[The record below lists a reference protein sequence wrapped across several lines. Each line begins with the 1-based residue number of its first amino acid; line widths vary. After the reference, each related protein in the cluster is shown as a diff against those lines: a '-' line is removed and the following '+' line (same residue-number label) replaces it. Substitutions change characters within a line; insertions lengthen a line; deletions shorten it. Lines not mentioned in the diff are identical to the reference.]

1 MPHTPPRSSSA
12 RAASRAASP
21 APAPDRSTG
30 TLRSIARAAG
40 VSHGAPRR
48 HVPTFAAL
56 LAAIAERGLA
66 DLTGALRPAL
76 EQPGPVAG
84 RVTRAAEAYL
94 DFARR
99 RPHMFTLV
107 FRHDLLADSGLRLH
121 ERSLPILDALTA
133 VLREETADDDA
144 ARAAALAVWTH
155 THGVATLTL
164 TRALD
169 LDLAATPAQQR
180 SLLRAAVRT
189 HVERP

>member
-1 MPHTPPRSSSA
+1 VTD
-12 RAASRAASP
+12 
-21 APAPDRSTG
+21 PDDGPLRERLVDTG
-30 TLRSIARAAG
+30 VRLLEAEGLADLTLRSIARAAG

-48 HVPTFAAL
+48 HFPTFTAL

-76 EQPGPVAG
+76 EQPGPVAD

-107 FRHDLLADSGLRLH
+107 FRHDLLADSGLRLR

-133 VLREETADDDA
+133 VLREEAADDGA

-169 LDLAATPAQQR
+169 LAATPDQQR
-180 SLLRAAVRT
+180 DLLRAAVRSHLT
-189 HVERP
+189 TQ